1 MHYFTSMGHLLAF
14 NPIVLGREPNLKRL
28 QYYCIINVL
37 ILGLIYG
44 GAAALMGNTVLQNQ
58 GLSTSGFNAV
68 RIWMAGIPVAF
79 LMHAG
84 GSLFIWV
91 FMRAIGG
98 KANFITAYFYIGAAT
113 ISLWCLAPFAAALQ
127 MGTITPVTKGFGL
140 LFSLYGMG
148 IIFKAAQ
155 TAFQLSTLK
164 MTIAALVTLSYI
176 GCFLYLWL

>member
-1 MHYFTSMGHLLAF
+1 MGHLLAF
-14 NPIVLGREPNLKRL
+14 NPTALTTEGNLKRL
-28 QYYCIINVL
+28 QYYCIANVL

-44 GAAALMGNTVLQNQ
+44 AAAALMGQSLLQAR
-58 GLSTSGFNAV
+58 GVATEFNAV
-68 RIWMAGIPVAF
+68 KVLVAGIPVAF

-84 GSLFIWV
+84 GALFIWV

-98 KANFITAYFYIGAAT
+98 RANFITAYFYIGTACIA
-113 ISLWCLAPFAAALQ
+113 LWCLAPFAAALQ

-140 LFSLYGMG
+140 LFSLYGLC

-164 MTIAALVTLSYI
+164 MAVATLVTLSYI